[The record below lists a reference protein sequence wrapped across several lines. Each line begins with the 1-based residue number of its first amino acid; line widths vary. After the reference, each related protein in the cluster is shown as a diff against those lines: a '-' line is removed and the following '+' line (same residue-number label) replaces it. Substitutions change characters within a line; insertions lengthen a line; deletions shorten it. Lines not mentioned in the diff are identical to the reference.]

1 MSNKSNSSRGIISVG
16 DPEGDGL
23 LEDGGICQGDC
34 MGSGPLTHFD
44 GEQIQNQLDSLS
56 ML

>member
-34 MGSGPLTHFD
+34 MGSGPLTQFD
-44 GEQIQNQLDSLS
+44 GEQI
-56 ML
+56 